1 LPLSISK
8 RRNIEFRL
16 CCFAAWLRRASPP
29 LASGTIAGYVGHV
42 RSRHSL
48 WMDGTAFAEL
58 VGSTRRLTL
67 MLRALKKQH
76 PPAKRKKRKFN
87 IRLIQKWYTANFDFV
102 HSSSA
107 ASFEFTR
114 DLLVMV
120 FSFYQLCRLSELM
133 NTSPPSQANA
143 NPVLRSDL
151 RFFSSDHKQLEEPP
165 QWWRQ
170 VAYIRCRYPPSKV
183 DPFSF
188 NSDVFFP
195 KQDPTAPCM
204 SVFEIIRLFIV
215 LYPIDPCYHSVTPL
229 IHASMDLPSRQVSD
243 RAFLVGF
250 KQGCRAA
257 AIDGSKY
264 GKHCF
269 RVAGMNR
276 LAERDAGPVVI
287 SAHGHWASDAWGDYS
302 RMHSATLMKWVS
314 KMAGA
319 ILYTRSPHHP
329 QPNGSAVHVSPSNG
343 DTTVATESGFAY
355 KPSSLTCTRR
365 LQLRQFDITT
375 ATGFT
380 P

>member
-1 LPLSISK
+1 VRQWIVFCRHAGWHPLLINSEDILPLSISK
-8 RRNIEFRL
+8 RRDIEFRL
-16 CCFAAWLRRASPP
+16 CCFAAWLRRAEPP

-58 VGSTRRLTL
+58 VGSTRRLSL
-67 MLRALKKQH
+67 MLRALKKQR
-76 PPAKRKKRKFN
+76 PPAKRKKKKFH
-87 IRLIQKWYTANFDFV
+87 IRLIQKWYSANFDLV
-102 HSSSA
+102 HSASE
-107 ASFEFTR
+107 ASFAFTR

-120 FSFYQLCRLSELM
+120 FSFYQLCRLSELT

-151 RFFSSDHKQLEEPP
+151 RFFSSDHKQLEEPHPTTP

-170 VAYIRCRYPPSKV
+170 VAYIRCRYPPSKA

-195 KQDPTAPCM
+195 KQDPTAKFV
-204 SVFEIIRLFIV
+204 SAFEIIRLYIV
-215 LYPIDPCYHSVTPL
+215 LYPIDPVYHSVTPF
-229 IHASMDLPSRQVSD
+229 IRASMALPSRQVSD

-250 KQGCRAA
+250 KKGCRAA
-257 AIDGSKY
+257 SIDGRKF

-276 LAERDAGPVVI
+276 LAELDAGPVVI

-302 RMHSATLMKWVS
+302 RRHSATLMKWVS
-314 KMAGA
+314 RMAGS
-319 ILYTRSPHHP
+319 IC
-329 QPNGSAVHVSPSNG
+329 N
-343 DTTVATESGFAY
+343 
-355 KPSSLTCTRR
+355 
-365 LQLRQFDITT
+365 
-375 ATGFT
+375 
-380 P
+380 